1 MIYVNVIFYYYKEE
15 YLDDINKVLKEA
27 FNIEKSNF
35 SGEEFKE
42 IVAIVDNKAV
52 GYLLLTRVLN
62 PIKNKN
68 YYLVDYVSVLSNYRG
83 LGISDKLMKFA
94 EDIALNDDAM
104 YLQLTCGTQR
114 VAAHKLYERCG
125 YIKRDSDQ
133 FRKVLL

>member
-1 MIYVNVIFYYYKEE
+1 MDVIVDYYKEE

-52 GYLLLTRVLN
+52 GYLVLTKVLN
-62 PIKNKN
+62 PIKNKY
-68 YYLVDYVSVLSNYRG
+68 YYLVDYVCVLSKYRG
-83 LGISDKLMKFA
+83 LGIRDRLMEFA
-94 EDIALNDDAM
+94 EDIAREDNAM
-104 YLQLTCGTQR
+104 YLQLTCSTHR
-114 VAAHKLYERCG
+114 VAAHRLYERCG

>member
-1 MIYVNVIFYYYKEE
+1 MDVIVDYYKEE

-52 GYLLLTRVLN
+52 GYLLLTKVLN
-62 PIKNKN
+62 PIKNKY
-68 YYLVDYVSVLSNYRG
+68 YYLVDYVCVLSNYRG
-83 LGISDKLMKFA
+83 LGVSDKLMKFA
-94 EDIALNDDAM
+94 EEIALNDEVM

-133 FRKVLL
+133 FRKVLE

>member
-1 MIYVNVIFYYYKEE
+1 MDVIVDYYKEE

-62 PIKNKN
+62 PIKNKY
-68 YYLVDYVSVLSNYRG
+68 YYLVDYVCVLSNYRG

>member
-1 MIYVNVIFYYYKEE
+1 MDVIVDYYKEE

-52 GYLLLTRVLN
+52 GYLLLTKVLN
-62 PIKNKN
+62 PIKNKY
-68 YYLVDYVSVLSNYRG
+68 YYLVDYVCVLSNYRG

-133 FRKVLL
+133 FRKVLM